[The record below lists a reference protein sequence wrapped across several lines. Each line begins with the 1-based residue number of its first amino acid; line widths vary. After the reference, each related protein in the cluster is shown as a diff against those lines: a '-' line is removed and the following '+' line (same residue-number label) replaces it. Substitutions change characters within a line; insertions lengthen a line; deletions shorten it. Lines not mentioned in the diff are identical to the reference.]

1 MVESQGSGRL
11 FYYVNEVSNHFSPVI
26 AAVFVLA
33 VLWDGLKDRGD
44 NRITTTCAD
53 NNYNTVI
60 ISYNY
65 FSGVLRT
72 CKYCN
77 FKTSIKERGA
87 FWGSMIGFSVGL
99 LRLILLFAYPADPCV
114 RIDKVTGSSSN
125 FKFLDSS

>member
-1 MVESQGSGRL
+1 MLTKFLITFRQSLLLSLSWPSYGTGLRIEVTIGSQQRAQIMLLVEFKKRK
-11 FYYVNEVSNHFSPVI
+11 FS
-26 AAVFVLA
+26 
-33 VLWDGLKDRGD
+33 
-44 NRITTTCAD
+44 
-53 NNYNTVI
+53 
-60 ISYNY
+60 NY

-72 CKYCN
+72 SKYCN
-77 FKTSIKERGA
+77 FETSIKERGA